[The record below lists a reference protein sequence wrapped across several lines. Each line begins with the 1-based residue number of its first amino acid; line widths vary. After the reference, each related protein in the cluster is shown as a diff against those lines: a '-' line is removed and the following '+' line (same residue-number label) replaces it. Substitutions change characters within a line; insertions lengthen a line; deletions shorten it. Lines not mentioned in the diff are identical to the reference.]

1 MEAVSVSNHQM
12 KETVFPRKG
21 VLTAPWWPAAVPNDG
36 TIPTMFSQILCSNT
50 QVNTV
55 SILILVFGTFLSDRL
70 D

>member
-12 KETVFPRKG
+12 KETVFPHKG

-50 QVNTV
+50 Q
-55 SILILVFGTFLSDRL
+55 SIKQNDHKMQQSVF
-70 D
+70 